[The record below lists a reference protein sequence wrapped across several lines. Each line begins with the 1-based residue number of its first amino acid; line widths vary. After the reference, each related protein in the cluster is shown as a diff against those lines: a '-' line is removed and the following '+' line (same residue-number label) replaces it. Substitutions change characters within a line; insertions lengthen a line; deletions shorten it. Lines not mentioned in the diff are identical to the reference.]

1 MKIKK
6 YTKYLLASF
15 ILFFSITLPFVAV
28 ASGLDQPIGITNP
41 FNCGGASNCTLL
53 TLITSILNGII
64 MPIAAVACVFW
75 VILAGFKYV
84 QAKGNPAKV
93 QEAHQNLLW
102 ALIGVGVILAATGI
116 SAVLQATVK
125 SFLN

>member
-1 MKIKK
+1 MIKK
-6 YTKYLLASF
+6 IISF
-15 ILFFSITLPFVAV
+15 IFVPFVFLSLPLFTFAQNFNQ
-28 ASGLDQPIGITNP
+28 SIGITNP
-41 FNCGGASNCTLL
+41 FNCGGAGGNCTLL